1 MAIISETGSSGMI
14 TGGCAL
20 ITYCKTYVTLF
31 GPGDI
36 VYNINKAQRG
46 VLEKVVIK
54 RQRVLN
60 KERTGGVFEV
70 MYIDT
75 FNALWNEW
83 DLVSHSQAI
92 ALATDYYEGLLEDAS
107 KIRSC

>member
-1 MAIISETGSSGMI
+1 MATFSETGNGGST

-20 ITYCKTYVTLF
+20 ITYCKIYVTAF

-36 VYNINKAQRG
+36 VYNVHKAKRG
-46 VLEKVVIK
+46 IMEKIVIK
-54 RQRVLN
+54 KQKIIDRSKTNGL
-60 KERTGGVFEV
+60 FAV

-92 ALATDYYEGLLEDAS
+92 TLATSYYEGLLEDAARI
-107 KIRSC
+107 KTC